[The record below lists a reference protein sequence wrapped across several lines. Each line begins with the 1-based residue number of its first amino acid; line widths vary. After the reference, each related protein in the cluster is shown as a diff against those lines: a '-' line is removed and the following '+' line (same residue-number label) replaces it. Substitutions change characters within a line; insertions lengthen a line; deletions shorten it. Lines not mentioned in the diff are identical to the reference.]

1 MKKKS
6 VAIPVTLATGVL
18 AVGTVGFQANQVSAD
33 TIVPTV
39 SEEQAAPVKVVSEQE
54 LANAQAAV
62 TEAEQVVQAASN
74 TATAKE
80 QVAANA
86 VQGVVEAT
94 DNLAKA
100 EELVAK
106 ATEEEIEK
114 TQTTIEELKETAASQ
129 ETAQTLAE
137 KELAEAKKAE
147 KVPAE
152 KVAQAQ
158 TAYEKANST
167 LSAAQATAT
176 AATNQVAEAQAALA
190 TAEAN
195 VATTTNQV
203 ATAEQAVQ
211 AAQAALQT
219 AEQADKETAQQL
231 ALAKENL
238 AQAKQAQA
246 AAEAD
251 LAKKVAAVTTAESSV
266 KEAQAAVAAA
276 EAYLASL
283 VSDGTELTPLEFFGA
298 EVEEPSEGNAMVGVS
313 GTFYEPDQAAILARI
328 NEIRKEAFDE
338 GLVDRYVPLKWSTTL
353 EYTTQ
358 IRAAEAEYTLGHI
371 RWTDKS
377 VFTVDTDNPEI
388 VAVRSENLAWN
399 FGRSG
404 DAMLTAIEQFY
415 AEKEDFVNQTPDAVV
430 GHYVSL
436 INPNYTHTALSAFL
450 SAGNDGWTGVAQ
462 HFTVGDTSEEAVGL
476 YGDAVQILE
485 AKEDYLFDYELL
497 TPEIISDVNQNI
509 VLNVS
514 AVFAPYDDYA
524 RVVSVYSGLTWESA
538 DENIAVVSESGVL
551 TGISEGETSVY
562 VTFPNGKKETVK
574 VKIVDIQKAR
584 DAVEQAKA
592 NLAKQEAEL
601 AKAKTARQAA
611 QTSVE
616 TAKATVANRQT
627 TYNQLL
633 SVESKVTKAQAEL
646 DKAQATL
653 TDAKEKVATAK
664 QDLTTAEQ
672 TLADKEQAASVAKQD
687 LSVAQAAQTTAKN
700 ALSEAQASLSA
711 LQEVTATKEA
721 ALKLAEA
728 NLAKTVADLKAAEAY
743 LASLLNAQEN
753 YRLAQQ
759 LLEEAKVAAAGALAQ
774 RDAALEA
781 KQAAQTD
788 FETALAKY
796 KSMRL
801 AYEAQLALQKAAE
814 AKELKQAPVAT
825 PKPLSKPEVSQT
837 SSKVTAT
844 QTKTLPAT
852 GSVES
857 MLGLTGLA
865 LLGTLAL
872 ANQRRRRN

>member
-54 LANAQAAV
+54 LASAQAAV
-62 TEAEQVVQAASN
+62 TEAEQVAQAASN

-80 QVAANA
+80 RVAANA

-106 ATEEEIEK
+106 ATEAEIEK

-129 ETAQTLAE
+129 ETTRTLAE
-137 KELAEAKKAE
+137 KELAEAKQAE

-167 LSAAQATAT
+167 LSVAQATAT

-190 TAEAN
+190 TAEAD

-211 AAQAALQT
+211 AAQAALQ
-219 AEQADKETAQQL
+219 
-231 ALAKENL
+231 
-238 AQAKQAQA
+238 
-246 AAEAD
+246 
-251 LAKKVAAVTTAESSV
+251 TAESSV

-338 GLVDRYVPLKWSTTL
+338 GLVDRYVPLKWSTIL

-388 VAVRSENLAWN
+388 VAVRAENLAWN

-415 AEKEDFVNQTPDAVV
+415 AEKEDFVNQTLDAVV

-497 TPEIISDVNQNI
+497 TPEIVSDVNQNV

-551 TGISEGETSVY
+551 TGIAEGETSVY

-616 TAKATVANRQT
+616 TAKATVANRQA

-653 TDAKEKVATAK
+653 TDAKEKAAAAK

-687 LSVAQAAQTTAKN
+687 LSVAQAAHTTAKN

-711 LQEVTATKEA
+711 LQEITATKEA

-759 LLEEAKVAAAGALAQ
+759 LLEEAKVAAAEALAQ
-774 RDAALEA
+774 RDAALEV

-801 AYEAQLALQKAAE
+801 AYEAQLALQKAAGT
-814 AKELKQAPVAT
+814 KELKQAPVAT
-825 PKPLSKPEVSQT
+825 PKTLLKPEVSQT

-872 ANQRRRRN
+872 AKQRRRRN

>member
-39 SEEQAAPVKVVSEQE
+39 SEEQATPVKVVSEQE
-54 LANAQAAV
+54 LASTQAAV
-62 TEAEQVVQAASN
+62 TEAEQVAQAASN

-106 ATEEEIEK
+106 ATEAEIEK

-152 KVAQAQ
+152 KVAQTQ

-167 LSAAQATAT
+167 LIAAQATAT

-211 AAQAALQT
+211 AAQTALQT

-231 ALAKENL
+231 AVAKENL
-238 AQAKQAQA
+238 AQAKQAQTT
-246 AAEAD
+246 AEAD
-251 LAKKVAAVTTAESSV
+251 LATKVAAVTTAESSV

-338 GLVDRYVPLKWSTTL
+338 GLVDRYVPLKWSTIL

-404 DAMLTAIEQFY
+404 EAMLTAIEQFY

-497 TPEIISDVNQNI
+497 TPEIVSDVNQNV

-551 TGISEGETSVY
+551 TGIAEGETSVY

-616 TAKATVANRQT
+616 NAKATVANRQT

-633 SVESKVTKAQAEL
+633 SVESKVTKAQA
-646 DKAQATL
+646 TL
-653 TDAKEKVATAK
+653 TDAKEKAAAAK

-672 TLADKEQAASVAKQD
+672 TLADKEQVASVAKQD

-711 LQEVTATKEA
+711 LQEITATKEA

-759 LLEEAKVAAAGALAQ
+759 LLEEAKVAAAEALAQ

-814 AKELKQAPVAT
+814 TKELKQAPVAT